1 MDTASGVPNAAQP
14 NATTSAEADIDL
26 APADRLAAAFE
37 SLIGEY
43 MRWLRTQAPAGGP
56 STSRLR
62 LLESLQCE
70 GAQKMSDLADAL
82 GVTPRNITALVDG
95 LEEEGMVR
103 RVAHPT
109 DRRATLIELTDTAP
123 DPVELMAAH
132 RAAIGELFSCLTDAE
147 RADYLALTQRLVER
161 FRSARQPVPASA
173 N

>member
-1 MDTASGVPNAAQP
+1 MDTTTNVAPNPAAIEISSADQL
-14 NATTSAEADIDL
+14 ATS
-26 APADRLAAAFE
+26 FE

-43 MRWLRTQAPAGGP
+43 MRWLRIQAPAGGP

-109 DRRATLIELTDTAP
+109 DRRATLIELTDEAP

-132 RAAIGELFSCLTDAE
+132 RAAIGQLFGCLNEDE
-147 RADYLALTQRLVER
+147 QADYLALTQRLEER
-161 FRSARQPVPASA
+161 FRRARRQPRAES
-173 N
+173 

>member
-1 MDTASGVPNAAQP
+1 MDTTPSVASNQP
-14 NATTSAEADIDL
+14 AIDIS
-26 APADRLAAAFE
+26 PADQLAVSFE

-43 MRWLRTQAPAGGP
+43 MRWLRTKAPAGGP

-62 LLESLQCE
+62 LLESLHCE

-109 DRRATLIELTDTAP
+109 DRRATLIELTTEAP

-132 RAAIGELFSCLTDAE
+132 RAAIGELFGCLTDDE
-147 RADYLALTQRLVER
+147 KADYLALTQRLEEG
-161 FRSARQPVPASA
+161 FRRAPRQSPVSA

>member
-1 MDTASGVPNAAQP
+1 MDTTP
-14 NATTSAEADIDL
+14 SAGSNQIAIDIS
-26 APADRLAAAFE
+26 PADQLANSFE

-43 MRWLRTQAPAGGP
+43 MRWLRTRAPAGGP

-62 LLESLQCE
+62 LLESLHCE

-109 DRRATLIELTDTAP
+109 DRRATMIELTKEAP
-123 DPVELMAAH
+123 DVVELMAAH
-132 RAAIGELFSCLTDAE
+132 RAAIGELFGCLTDAE
-147 RADYLALTQRLVER
+147 KADYLALTQRLEEG
-161 FRSARQPVPASA
+161 FRRARRQSPVSA

>member
-1 MDTASGVPNAAQP
+1 MDTTPS
-14 NATTSAEADIDL
+14 ATTNQPAIEISPVDQL
-26 APADRLAAAFE
+26 ATSFE

-43 MRWLRTQAPAGGP
+43 IRWLRLQAPAGGP

-62 LLESLQCE
+62 LLESLHCE

-109 DRRATLIELTDTAP
+109 DRRATLIELTDEAP

-132 RAAIGELFSCLTDAE
+132 RAAIGELFSCLTDDEKAN
-147 RADYLALTQRLVER
+147 YLALTQRLEER
-161 FRSARQPVPASA
+161 FRRARRQSPATA

>member
-1 MDTASGVPNAAQP
+1 MDTTPSVTSNQP
-14 NATTSAEADIDL
+14 VIEIS
-26 APADRLAAAFE
+26 PADQLAVSFE

-43 MRWLRTQAPAGGP
+43 MRWLRTKAPAGGP

-62 LLESLQCE
+62 LLESLHCE

-109 DRRATLIELTDTAP
+109 DRRATLIELTTEAP

-132 RAAIGELFSCLTDAE
+132 RAAIGELFGCLTDDE
-147 RADYLALTQRLVER
+147 KADYLALTQRLEEG
-161 FRSARQPVPASA
+161 FRRARRQSLVSA

>member
-1 MDTASGVPNAAQP
+1 MNTTPSADTNQP
-14 NATTSAEADIDL
+14 VIEISAVDQLATS
-26 APADRLAAAFE
+26 FE

-43 MRWLRTQAPAGGP
+43 MRWLRTKAPTGGP

-62 LLESLQCE
+62 LLESLHCE

-109 DRRATLIELTDTAP
+109 DRRATIIELTADAP

-132 RAAIGELFSCLTDAE
+132 RAAIGELFGCLTDDE
-147 RADYLALTQRLVER
+147 KADYLALTRRLEEG
-161 FRSARQPVPASA
+161 FRRARRQSPLTAS
-173 N
+173 

>member
-1 MDTASGVPNAAQP
+1 MDTTPR
-14 NATTSAEADIDL
+14 TTSNQTAIEISSTDQ
-26 APADRLAAAFE
+26 LAATFE

-62 LLESLQCE
+62 LLESLHCE
-70 GAQKMSDLADAL
+70 GAQKMSALADAL

-109 DRRATLIELTDTAP
+109 DRRATLIELTGEAP
-123 DPVELMAAH
+123 NPVELMAAH
-132 RAAIGELFSCLTDAE
+132 RAAIDELFSCLTDDE
-147 RADYLALTQRLVER
+147 KADYLALTQRLEER
-161 FRSARQPVPASA
+161 FRDARRQSPIID

>member
-1 MDTASGVPNAAQP
+1 MDTTSDV
-14 NATTSAEADIDL
+14 ATSSLSIEVS
-26 APADRLAAAFE
+26 PADQLAESFE

-62 LLESLQCE
+62 LLESLHCE
-70 GAQKMSDLADAL
+70 GAQKMTDLADAL
-82 GVTPRNITALVDG
+82 SVTPRNITALVDG

-109 DRRATLIELTDTAP
+109 DRRATLIELTETAP

-132 RAAIGELFSCLTDAE
+132 RAAIGELFGCLTDE
-147 RADYLALTQRLVER
+147 EKADYLALTQRLEER
-161 FRSARQPVPASA
+161 FRRARKPAPTA

>member
-1 MDTASGVPNAAQP
+1 MDTTPSVASNQP
-14 NATTSAEADIDL
+14 AIEIS
-26 APADRLAAAFE
+26 PADQLAASFE

-43 MRWLRTQAPAGGP
+43 MRWLRTKAPAGGP

-62 LLESLQCE
+62 LLESLHCE

-109 DRRATLIELTDTAP
+109 DRRATLIELTKEAP

-132 RAAIGELFSCLTDAE
+132 RAAIGELFGCLTDDE
-147 RADYLALTQRLVER
+147 KADYLALTQRLEEG
-161 FRSARQPVPASA
+161 FRRARRQSPVSA

>member
-1 MDTASGVPNAAQP
+1 MDT
-14 NATTSAEADIDL
+14 TTSAVPNPTAIDIS
-26 APADRLAAAFE
+26 PADQLATSFE

-43 MRWLRTQAPAGGP
+43 MRWLRSQAPAGGP

-70 GAQKMSDLADAL
+70 GAQRMSDLADAL

-95 LEEEGMVR
+95 LEDEGMVR

-109 DRRATLIELTDTAP
+109 DRRATMIELTDQAP

-132 RAAIGELFSCLTDAE
+132 RAAIGQLFACLTDDE
-147 RADYLALTQRLVER
+147 QADYLALTQRLEEG
-161 FRSARQPVPASA
+161 FRRARRQPRAE